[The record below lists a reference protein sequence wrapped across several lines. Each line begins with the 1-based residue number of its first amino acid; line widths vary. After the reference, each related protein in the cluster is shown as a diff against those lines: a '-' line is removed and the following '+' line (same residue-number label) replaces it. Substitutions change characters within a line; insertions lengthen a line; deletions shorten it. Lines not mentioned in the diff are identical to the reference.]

1 MALATTS
8 FANKWLYCLAY
19 GALVP
24 AVLFFY
30 HTATPT
36 ALRSTTEILSTIFR
50 DRHCALWLYA
60 LCSMLCAP
68 CLPAG
73 RSALCPLLLL
83 RKTSRQVF
91 PVQAG
96 NMRDG
101 YVLWAFHLTGTGICA
116 GAKAKFVHFSQHA
129 AGTLFCLDPS
139 LWKFAQV

>member
-50 DRHCALWLYA
+50 DRHCALRALCALLFA
-60 LCSMLCAP
+60 LCS
-68 CLPAG
+68 LPAG
-73 RSALCPLLLL
+73 R
-83 RKTSRQVF
+83 QV
-91 PVQAG
+91 
-96 NMRDG
+96 
-101 YVLWAFHLTGTGICA
+101 C
-116 GAKAKFVHFSQHA
+116 
-129 AGTLFCLDPS
+129 S
-139 LWKFAQV
+139 LPPASPP